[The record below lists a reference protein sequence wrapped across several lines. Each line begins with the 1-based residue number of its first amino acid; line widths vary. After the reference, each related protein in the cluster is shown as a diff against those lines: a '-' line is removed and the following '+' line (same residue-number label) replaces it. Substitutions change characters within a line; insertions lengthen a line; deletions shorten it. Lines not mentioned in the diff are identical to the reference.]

1 MSRAFSG
8 VSMFGVYMGFCGS
21 VMAESEE
28 FQTQLKAHLDTLV
41 DFFSEVIGIIII
53 IIVIAIVGVYI
64 IITTIITI
72 IIILLLL
79 SLLLLLLII
88 VIDVNQ
94 APYSL
99 HLLAIYIGSI
109 ITITIMA
116 QIMMLYPPCTLMEL
130 TVILVTLLF
139 YWSLTLLS

>member
-53 IIVIAIVGVYI
+53 INYCYWRKPSPLQFAFISNIYWINHYHHNYGTNYDAVPPLYFNGTYCD
-64 IITTIITI
+64 
-72 IIILLLL
+72 
-79 SLLLLLLII
+79 SG
-88 VIDVNQ
+88 
-94 APYSL
+94 YSVVL
-99 HLLAIYIGSI
+99 
-109 ITITIMA
+109 
-116 QIMMLYPPCTLMEL
+116 
-130 TVILVTLLF
+130 LVTDTFILACDED
-139 YWSLTLLS
+139 SNV